1 MSPGTRKRIH
11 AYDWLLL
18 LFFILPG
25 LVVLAAFESA
35 FTLIVEIAKGVG
47 WAFKCLGAHRDECR

>member
-1 MSPGTRKRIH
+1 MSPSTQKRIH
-11 AYDWLLL
+11 AHEWLLL

-35 FTLIVEIAKGVG
+35 YTLVVEIAKGIG
-47 WAFKCLGAHRDECR
+47 WAFKCLGAHGGECR